1 MLRTGL
7 PGRGRSFDTAAFD
20 PTNHAARADNE
31 PMPTPA
37 FRRNRARPVRAGD
50 GLRVG
55 GFVLVAIQLVLA
67 LGALATAAEAKQD
80 RSYGGDRSSIEDR
93 SDRHD
98 RSSERDSSEAG
109 DRSYGR
115 SFSRGRSNE
124 QRGWGDRRGSGD
136 GRSGGNDRSQSDD
149 RGRRDS
155 DDQGED
161 DRGDSGN
168 GDRRSWDARDDDR
181 REASNDN
188 RSDRRVGEAGGD
200 NQSSRR
206 IAEADDDGLGSFAIP
221 PPDETS
227 VDGQSVGPTPPA
239 ASPDST
245 AAPQTQAPTGDSS
258 PGGSSPG
265 NSRPGRRAGGGGDR
279 ASRRDGNS
287 RGGNRGAG
295 TFAGP
300 VFAPLALLPPTAGD
314 GPPAAADGDA
324 ASRQDQGRDE
334 TSNEAA
340 SPVVRTVRDIVEIV
354 PSWMKWAIAGLA
366 ALSLLLAGGY
376 ALSALRARQLAR
388 QRAELLGEVGLLQA
402 ALLPAVPDEL
412 TEIGATVAYAPA
424 DGPGAGGDFYDV
436 LPLAED
442 RTGFILGDL
451 SGHGREA
458 IERTAFMRYTLRAYL
473 EAGLEPAAALA
484 VAGRVIGDNL
494 DGDFA
499 TVLLAVHDPRDSSL
513 TFASAGHPPPIV
525 VGGGASFEPVLAG
538 GSPPLGIGEPTGM
551 RQTTVPLASRSV
563 ACLYTDGLSE
573 ARTADGVLGEE
584 RLEQI
589 VAGLG
594 PDATARQL
602 LDAVAAEAV
611 ATPDDMATCLLSPKP
626 DIRTGGFRTERLELS
641 ADELDGPL
649 LERFLTQCDVPAEQ
663 RAQAGAE
670 THEIARQ
677 SGGALVTVV
686 FGSRRAV
693 EVLPRNVT
701 LLDAASRRAA

>member
-1 MLRTGL
+1 
-7 PGRGRSFDTAAFD
+7 
-20 PTNHAARADNE
+20 
-31 PMPTPA
+31 MPASA
-37 FRRNRARPVRAGD
+37 FRRDRARPVRAGD
-50 GLRVG
+50 TLRVG
-55 GFVLVAIQLVLA
+55 GIVLVAIQLVLA
-67 LGALATAAEAKQD
+67 LGAIAPAAEAKQD
-80 RSYGGDRSSIEDR
+80 RSHGGGDRSYTENR

-98 RSSERDSSEAG
+98 HSSERDSSELG

-124 QRGWGDRRGSGD
+124 RRGSGD
-136 GRSGGNDRSQSDD
+136 ARNGWNDRSRSDD

-168 GDRRSWDARDDDR
+168 GNRRGWEGRDDDR
-181 REASNDN
+181 SAVDGN
-188 RSDRRVGEAGGD
+188 

-206 IAEADDDGLGSFAIP
+206 AAAVDDDDRDASTIQQSN
-221 PPDETS
+221 ETS
-227 VDGQSVGPTPPA
+227 VDSQSVAPTAPA
-239 ASPDST
+239 AAPNSPT
-245 AAPQTQAPTGDSS
+245 APQAQAPTDDSSSGDSQ
-258 PGGSSPG
+258 PDRRATGDDD
-265 NSRPGRRAGGGGDR
+265 RAGG
-279 ASRRDGNS
+279 RDGNS
-287 RGGNRGAG
+287 RRTRSGANRQGNRAGGA
-295 TFAGP
+295 FAAP
-300 VFAPLALLPPTAGD
+300 ALAPLALLPTTASAAQT
-314 GPPAAADGDA
+314 PAAGGDT
-324 ASRQDQGRDE
+324 ASRPDRSRDKA
-334 TSNEAA
+334 TDGAA

-354 PSWMKWAIAGLA
+354 PGWMKWAIAGLA

-376 ALSALRARQLAR
+376 ALSALRARRLAR

-412 TEIGATVAYAPA
+412 TDIGATVAYVPA

-436 LPLAED
+436 LPLAEG
-442 RTGFILGDL
+442 RTGFVLGDL
-451 SGHGREA
+451 SGHGRKA
-458 IERTAFMRYTLRAYL
+458 IEHTAFMRYTLRAYL
-473 EAGLEPAAALA
+473 EAGLEPAAALH

-525 VGGGASFEPVLAG
+525 VGGGASFVPILAG
-538 GSPPLGIGEPTGM
+538 GSPPLGIGEPTGL

-573 ARTADGVLGEE
+573 ARTAGGVLGEE

-663 RAQAGAE
+663 RAQAVTEA
-670 THEIARQ
+670 HEVARQ
-677 SGGALVTVV
+677 SRGAVVTVV

-693 EVLPRNVT
+693 DVLPRNIT

>member
-1 MLRTGL
+1 
-7 PGRGRSFDTAAFD
+7 
-20 PTNHAARADNE
+20 
-31 PMPTPA
+31 MPALA
-37 FRRNRARPVRAGD
+37 FRRDRARPVRAGD
-50 GLRVG
+50 ALRVG
-55 GFVLVAIQLVLA
+55 GIVLVVIQLVLA
-67 LGALATAAEAKQD
+67 LGALAPAAKAKQD
-80 RSYGGDRSSIEDR
+80 KSYGGGNRSYTEDG

-98 RSSERDSSEAG
+98 RSSERASSEAG

-124 QRGWGDRRGSGD
+124 QRGWSDRRGSGA
-136 GRSGGNDRSQSDD
+136 GRSGWNDRSRSGD
-149 RGRRDS
+149 RGGRDS
-155 DDQGED
+155 TDQGEG
-161 DRGDSGN
+161 DRGDSDNGN
-168 GDRRSWDARDDDR
+168 RRGWEDRDDDR
-181 REASNDN
+181 GA
-188 RSDRRVGEAGGD
+188 VGGN

-206 IAEADDDGLGSFAIP
+206 AAAVDDDRNSSATPQSNEI
-221 PPDETS
+221 S
-227 VDGQSVGPTPPA
+227 VDSQSVAPTTPVA
-239 ASPDST
+239 APDST
-245 AAPQTQAPTGDSS
+245 AAPQAQTPTNDSSSGDSQPDRGATGD
-258 PGGSSPG
+258 
-265 NSRPGRRAGGGGDR
+265 GDR
-279 ASRRDGNS
+279 ADGRDGNS
-287 RGGNRGAG
+287 RRTGSGPREGNRTGGA
-295 TFAGP
+295 FAAP
-300 VFAPLALLPPTAGD
+300 ALAPLALLPTTASAAQT
-314 GPPAAADGDA
+314 PAAGGDT
-324 ASRQDQGRDE
+324 ASRPDRSRDKA
-334 TSNEAA
+334 TDGAA

-354 PSWMKWAIAGLA
+354 PGWMKWAIAGLA

-376 ALSALRARQLAR
+376 ALSALRARRLAR

-412 TEIGATVAYAPA
+412 TDIGATVAYAPA

-436 LPLAED
+436 LPLAEG
-442 RTGFILGDL
+442 RTGFVLGDL
-451 SGHGREA
+451 SGHGRKA
-458 IERTAFMRYTLRAYL
+458 IEHTAFMRYTLRAYL
-473 EAGLEPAAALA
+473 EAGLGPAAALH

-538 GSPPLGIGEPTGM
+538 GSPPLGIGEPTGL

-573 ARTADGVLGEE
+573 ARTADGLLGAE

-594 PDATARQL
+594 PNATARQL
-602 LDAVAAEAV
+602 LDAVATEAV

-663 RAQAGAE
+663 RAQASTEA
-670 THEIARQ
+670 HDFARQ
-677 SGGALVTVV
+677 SGGAVVTVV
-686 FGSRRAV
+686 FGSRRV
-693 EVLPRNVT
+693 VDVLPRNVT

>member
-1 MLRTGL
+1 
-7 PGRGRSFDTAAFD
+7 
-20 PTNHAARADNE
+20 
-31 PMPTPA
+31 MPAPA
-37 FRRNRARPVRAGD
+37 FRRDRARPVRAGD
-50 GLRVG
+50 ALRVG
-55 GFVLVAIQLVLA
+55 GIVLVAIQLVLA
-67 LGALATAAEAKQD
+67 LGALGALAPAAEAKRD
-80 RSYGGDRSSIEDR
+80 KSYGGDRSYMEDR
-93 SDRHD
+93 SNG
-98 RSSERDSSEAG
+98 RDGSDGPSRPT
-109 DRSYGR
+109 D
-115 SFSRGRSNE
+115 RGRSNE
-124 QRGWGDRRGSGD
+124 HRGWDDRRGSD
-136 GRSGGNDRSQSDD
+136 DDD
-149 RGRRDS
+149 RGVWDDREGSGDRDRWDS
-155 DDQGED
+155 DDQDEY
-161 DRGDSGN
+161 DRGGSDDGS
-168 GDRRSWDARDDDR
+168 RRSWDAQDDDR
-181 REASNDN
+181 REA
-188 RSDRRVGEAGGD
+188 GGD
-200 NQSSRR
+200 NRSSRR
-206 IAEADDDGLGSFAIP
+206 IAEADDDDQGLFAIP

-227 VDGQSVGPTPPA
+227 ADGQSVGPTPPA
-239 ASPDST
+239 ALPDST
-245 AAPQTQAPTGDSS
+245 AAPQTQVPT
-258 PGGSSPG
+258 GGSSPG
-265 NSRPGRRAGGGGDR
+265 NSRPGRRAAGDDNR
-279 ASRRDGNS
+279 AGRRDGDS

-295 TFAGP
+295 TFASP
-300 VFAPLALLPPTAGD
+300 ALTPLALLPPTADD

-324 ASRQDQGRDE
+324 ASRPDRGRDE
-334 TSNEAA
+334 TADGAA

-376 ALSALRARQLAR
+376 ALSALRARRLAR

-402 ALLPAVPDEL
+402 ALLPAVPEEL

-436 LPLAED
+436 LPLAGS
-442 RTGFILGDL
+442 RTGFVLGDL
-451 SGHGREA
+451 SGHGRKA
-458 IERTAFMRYTLRAYL
+458 IEHTAFMRYTLRAYL
-473 EAGLEPAAALA
+473 EAGLEPAAALH

-525 VGGGASFEPVLAG
+525 VGGGASFEPILAG

-649 LERFLTQCDVPAEQ
+649 LERFLTQCEVPAEQ

-670 THEIARQ
+670 THEVARQ

>member
-1 MLRTGL
+1 
-7 PGRGRSFDTAAFD
+7 
-20 PTNHAARADNE
+20 
-31 PMPTPA
+31 MPAPA
-37 FRRNRARPVRAGD
+37 FRRDRARPVRAGD
-50 GLRVG
+50 ALRLG
-55 GFVLVAIQLVLA
+55 GIALVAIQLVLA
-67 LGALATAAEAKQD
+67 LALAPPAEAKRD
-80 RSYGGDRSSIEDR
+80 GSYGGDRSYMEDR

-98 RSSERDSSEAG
+98 RSSEGDSSEG
-109 DRSYGR
+109 H
-115 SFSRGRSNE
+115 
-124 QRGWGDRRGSGD
+124 
-136 GRSGGNDRSQSDD
+136 GRSGWNDRSRSDD
-149 RGRRDS
+149 RGRRDP

-168 GDRRSWDARDDDR
+168 GNRQGWEDRDDDR
-181 REASNDN
+181 SA
-188 RSDRRVGEAGGD
+188 VGRN

-206 IAEADDDGLGSFAIP
+206 AAAVDDDDRDASATP
-221 PPDETS
+221 QSNETS
-227 VDGQSVGPTPPA
+227 VDSQSVAPTAPA
-239 ASPDST
+239 AELNSP
-245 AAPQTQAPTGDSS
+245 AAPQAQVPTDDSSSSDSQPDRRANGDSRRTRS
-258 PGGSSPG
+258 GANREG
-265 NSRPGRRAGGGGDR
+265 NRAGE
-279 ASRRDGNS
+279 A
-287 RGGNRGAG
+287 
-295 TFAGP
+295 FA
-300 VFAPLALLPPTAGD
+300 APALALLPTTAGD
-314 GPPAAADGDA
+314 GPPAAAGGDA
-324 ASRQDQGRDE
+324 TSRPDRGRNKATDA
-334 TSNEAA
+334 AA

-354 PSWMKWAIAGLA
+354 PGWMKWAIAGLA

-376 ALSALRARQLAR
+376 ALSALRARRLAR
-388 QRAELLGEVGLLQA
+388 QRAELLGDVGLLQA

-412 TEIGATVAYAPA
+412 TEIGATVAYVPA

-436 LPLAED
+436 LPLAEG
-442 RTGFILGDL
+442 RTGFVLGDL
-451 SGHGREA
+451 SGHGRKA
-458 IERTAFMRYTLRAYL
+458 IEHTAFMRYTLRAYL
-473 EAGLEPAAALA
+473 EAGLEPAAALH

-499 TVLLAVHDPRDSSL
+499 TVLLAVHDPRNSSL

-525 VGGGASFEPVLAG
+525 VGGGASFAPVLAG
-538 GSPPLGIGEPTGM
+538 GSPPLGIGEPTGL

-573 ARTADGVLGEE
+573 ARTADGLLGAE

-589 VAGLG
+589 VTDLG

-663 RAQAGAE
+663 RAQTGAE
-670 THEIARQ
+670 AHQVAQQ

-693 EVLPRNVT
+693 DVLPRNVT